1 MTMIDRES
9 AEKLLDTLKHGGLGN
24 PQTLQQALE
33 NTLERLLNRGNLP
46 DNAKALPKQAR
57 LLSRYERFFGIV
69 IQVAPP
75 SPEPYKVE
83 DVARFARFSEACRIK
98 QAETAKVGDVC
109 IDSEEE
115 LAEMVGFYRS
125 IASDYAAIATF
136 AEMDNL
142 SEALKAYRDM
152 DTADRDNFGWGAEG
166 FDEDRWIATING

>member
-1 MTMIDRES
+1 MIDRES
-9 AEKLLDTLKHGGLGN
+9 AEKLLRELKNSGSIG
-24 PQTLQQALE
+24 PQILQLALE
-33 NTLERLLNRGNLP
+33 NTLERLLSQGNLP
-46 DNAKALPKQAR
+46 ENAKALPKTAK
-57 LLSRYERFFGIV
+57 LLNRYERFFGIV

-75 SPEPYKVE
+75 LPEPYTAK
-83 DVARFARFSEACRIK
+83 DVARFARFSEANRIK

-125 IASDYAAIATF
+125 IASDYAAIADL

-142 SEALKAYRDM
+142 PAALKAYSGM

-166 FDEDRWIATING
+166 FDERRWAVTRQIS